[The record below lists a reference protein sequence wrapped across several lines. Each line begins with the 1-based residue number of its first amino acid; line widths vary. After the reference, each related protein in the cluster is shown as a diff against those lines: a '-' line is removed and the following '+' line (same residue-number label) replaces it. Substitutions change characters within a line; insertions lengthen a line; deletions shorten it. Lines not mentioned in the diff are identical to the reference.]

1 MRRAKGNLDAMP
13 LLAPAPT
20 RRDWLP
26 VILLAVAVF
35 VFNTT
40 EFAPIALLSDI
51 AADFGISASRAGLLV
66 TIYAWMVALLS
77 LPLMLLC
84 AGMERRRLLGW
95 VFLVFIASHVLSGV
109 AWSFP
114 VLMASRIGVVCAHSI
129 FWSINIPLALRVAPA
144 SYGSRALS
152 ILSAGSALAMVLGL
166 PLGRVV
172 GLWLGWRMTFLCV
185 GGLALVVMAAL
196 LRRLPELPSRHAGN
210 LRSLPVL
217 LRRPALIG
225 LYVLTVLLVTG
236 HFTAYTYIE
245 PFVARVARGSENFTT
260 LTLLLFGLTGILGC
274 YLFARDNGRHP
285 TAMFAAPIALTAA
298 CLLLLRPAAAAPA
311 LLLALCAV
319 WGIAMAAF
327 NLTLQYRVV
336 QAAPEATDIAMSMQS
351 GIYNIGIGAGAF
363 LGGLTADGPG
373 LATIGFVAGG
383 IAAAA
388 SLWSLYYLKRHF

>member
-1 MRRAKGNLDAMP
+1 MP
-13 LLAPAPT
+13 SLAPEPT

-84 AGMERRRLLGW
+84 AGMERRRLLLR
-95 VFLVFIASHVLSGV
+95 VFLVFIASHALSGV

-114 VLMASRIGVVCAHSI
+114 VLLASRIGVVCAHAI
-129 FWSINIPLALRVAPA
+129 FWSINIPLALRVAPPN
-144 SYGSRALS
+144 YGSRALG
-152 ILSAGSALAMVLGL
+152 ILSTGSGLAMVLGL
-166 PLGRVV
+166 PLGRVI
-172 GLWLGWRMTFLCV
+172 GLWLGWRMTFLCI
-185 GGLALVVMAAL
+185 GGLALLVMAAL
-196 LRRLPELPSRHAGN
+196 LRRLPELPSQHAGD

-217 LRRPALIG
+217 LRRPALVG

-245 PFVARVARGSENFTT
+245 PFIAEVARGSENFTT

-274 YLFARDNGRHP
+274 YLFARDNDRHP
-285 TAMFAAPIALTAA
+285 VTMFGAPIALTAA
-298 CLLLLRPAAAAPA
+298 CLLLLRPAAASPA

-327 NLTLQYRVV
+327 NLVLQTRVV
-336 QAAPEATDIAMSMQS
+336 KAAPEATDIAMSMQS
-351 GIYNIGIGAGAF
+351 GIYNIGIGSGAF
-363 LGGLTADGPG
+363 LGGLTVDGLG
-373 LATIGFVAGG
+373 LPVVGFVAGA

-388 SLWSLYYLKRHF
+388 SLWSLYCLKRHL